1 MVTSLKDSLYSAKLQ
16 NIKPLGDRP
25 RKGLQLRKE
34 MRPKLLVLLREW
46 LLKIWQR
53 SPLPLKIISVLGAIA
68 LAVRLTPLLM
78 PVQAADI
85 VQTDQAFRF
94 YDRHG
99 LFLGTVLSADQENTS
114 VVSLDEVSPY
124 FQQAIIAAEDGDFYS
139 HGPLD
144 LQAIARATY
153 QAIKYQKIV
162 SGASTIT
169 MQLARMLGD
178 RPRTLNAKLQEI
190 WVAWRLAAGMNRQE
204 ILTAYINR
212 LPMGGNIYGVEAAAQ
227 IYFGVAAADLNVAQA
242 TLLAAIPNSPTYLN
256 PYDYWDNLKQRQQYV
271 LARMV
276 AEGELSPEQADRVFQ
291 EAVTLQPRH
300 QGILSAPHF
309 VFWLTEQLDTSQNP
323 VIRTTLDK
331 NLQDFVAEQV
341 RQTVL
346 NLDQNNVHQ
355 GAAIAIDNQTG
366 EILAYVGSTDYFTPQ
381 GENDGVQA
389 LRQPGSTLKPF
400 LYQLALETRTI
411 RPNTILADIPTYY
424 AIPDAKLYEP
434 TDYDE
439 KFLGPVRVRLAL
451 GNSLNIP
458 AVRVLEQ
465 VGVETFLTRLHQ
477 LGFQHLT
484 EDPDYYGLGLTLGS
498 GEVTLME
505 LANAYR
511 TLANGGEKSDLVSHF
526 TRPEAAIT
534 SLSDPPTWQ
543 LITQMLSDKQARAIA
558 FGVDSALNLPFPAAV
573 KTGTS
578 SNYRDTWAV
587 GFSENYTVATW
598 IGNFDGTAMQQV
610 SGVTGAAP
618 LWRDIMLHLHYQR
631 EPSAFPEPTAM
642 VKRPICALSGK
653 KSTGLCPVIVQEY
666 FFAADLAEYET
677 DLDDFYQEING
688 EIRLVLPPEYDRWLA
703 TQTTLATP
711 QSGLK
716 ILFPQD
722 GDHLLG
728 DPEHPGQLKIQFQT
742 LNDQPIQWRLNGQP
756 WQPDDPQNPRWQ
768 LRPGNWQL
776 EIYQGDRRDQVNF
789 FVEVAPP
796 QTTKRG
802 FSIN

>member
-1 MVTSLKDSLYSAKLQ
+1 
-16 NIKPLGDRP
+16 
-25 RKGLQLRKE
+25 
-34 MRPKLLVLLREW
+34 MRPKLLVLLRDW
-46 LLKIWQR
+46 LLKIWRR
-53 SPLPLKIISVLGAIA
+53 SPLPLKMIAVLGAIA
-68 LAVRLTPLLM
+68 LVVRLTPFLM
-78 PVQAADI
+78 PLQAADI
-85 VQTDQAFRF
+85 AQTDQAFRF
-94 YDRHG
+94 YDRNG

-124 FQQAIIAAEDGDFYS
+124 FQQAIIAAEDGDFYH

-153 QAIKYQKIV
+153 QAIKHQKIV

-178 RPRTLNAKLQEI
+178 RPRTLHAKLQEI
-190 WVAWRLAAGMNRQE
+190 WVAWRLGAGMNRQE

-227 IYFGVAAADLNVAQA
+227 IYFGVAAADLNLAQA

-256 PYDYWDNLKQRQQYV
+256 PYHYWDNLKQRQRYV
-271 LARMV
+271 LERLV

-309 VFWLTEQLDTSQNP
+309 VFLLTDQLDTSQNP

-331 NLQDFVAEQV
+331 NLQDFVAAQV
-341 RQTVL
+341 RQSVL
-346 NLDQNNVHQ
+346 NLNQNHVHQ

-381 GENDGVQA
+381 GETDGIQS

-400 LYQLALETRTI
+400 LYQLALENRII

-458 AVRVLEQ
+458 AVRVLEK
-465 VGVETFLTRLHQ
+465 VGVEAFLQRLHQ

-484 EDPDYYGLGLTLGS
+484 EAPDYYGLGLTLGS

-511 TLANGGEKSDLVSHF
+511 TLANGGKKSDLVSHF
-526 TRPEAAIT
+526 AHPESAT
-534 SLSDPPTWQ
+534 TFLSDSSTWQ

-587 GFSENYTVATW
+587 GFSEKYTVATW
-598 IGNFDGTAMQQV
+598 IGNFDGTPMQQV
-610 SGVTGAAP
+610 SGVAGAAP
-618 LWRDIMLHLHYQR
+618 LWREIMLHLHQQR
-631 EPSAFPEPTAM
+631 EPSAFSEPAAM

-666 FFAADLAEYET
+666 FFPEDLAEYEM

-703 TQTTLATP
+703 TQTTLAMP

-722 GDHLLG
+722 GDRLLS
-728 DPEHPGQLKIQFQT
+728 DPNNPGQLVVQFQT
-742 LNDQPIQWRLNGQP
+742 TNQEPVQWRLNGNP
-756 WQPDDPQNPRWQ
+756 WQPDDPQNPK
-768 LRPGNWQL
+768 LRLTPGPQTL
-776 EIYQGDRRDQVNF
+776 EIRQGDRQDQVNF
-789 FVEVAPP
+789 SVEVAPS

-802 FSIN
+802 FSVN

>member
-1 MVTSLKDSLYSAKLQ
+1 
-16 NIKPLGDRP
+16 
-25 RKGLQLRKE
+25 
-34 MRPKLLVLLREW
+34 MRPKLLVLLRDW

-53 SPLPLKIISVLGAIA
+53 SSLPLKIISVLGAIA

-124 FQQAIIAAEDGDFYS
+124 FQQAIIAAEDGDFYA

-153 QAIKYQKIV
+153 QAIKHQKIV

-271 LARMV
+271 LARLV

-291 EAVTLQPRH
+291 EAITLQPRH

-331 NLQDFVAEQV
+331 NLQDFVAAQV

-526 TRPEAAIT
+526 TRPEAAT
-534 SLSDPPTWQ
+534 TPLSDPQTWQ

-598 IGNFDGTAMQQV
+598 IGNFDGTPMQQV

-618 LWRDIMLHLHYQR
+618 LWRDIMLYLHQQR
-631 EPSAFPEPTAM
+631 EPSVFPEPAAM

-666 FFAADLAEYET
+666 FFPGDLSKYET
-677 DLDDFYQEING
+677 DLDNFYQEING

-722 GDHLLG
+722 GDRLLS
-728 DPEHPGQLKIQFQT
+728 DPNNPGQLTIQFQT
-742 LNDQPIQWRLNGQP
+742 TNQEPVQWQLNGKP
-756 WQPDDPQNPRWQ
+756 WQPADPQNPK
-768 LRPGNWQL
+768 LRLTPGPQTL
-776 EIYQGDRRDQVNF
+776 EIRQGDRQDQVNF
-789 FVEVAPP
+789 SVEVAPP

-802 FSIN
+802 FSVN